1 MKKKIIGF
9 ILGVFSLGIVSLANA
24 DCHTELKLSTF

>member
-9 ILGVFSLGIVSLANA
+9 ILGVFSLGIVSSANA
-24 DCHTELKLSTF
+24 DSHTELKLSTF